1 MQNLDV
7 VVGGGIAGLL
17 AALLSA
23 ERDGR
28 KVILIEKEPELGGL
42 LRFFDYGQFGRFDYG
57 MHNMYETGIAALDEL
72 LFGLLPEHEW
82 QLLEGPKRDLA
93 GLYLNSK
100 LQENSPFP
108 DIRQQSPEHW
118 EASISSFFRQL
129 QSGEAYSDTNAYEDA
144 RTRLGTVIADSIVD
158 PALRKQFGR
167 PAKELALFS
176 TRLTTLS
183 RVVMFD
189 EQPFADLMAS
199 DNLRDRL
206 AYPEQRTLPAKWSS
220 GRRAYYPKAYGI
232 YRVIEA
238 MVSRLKKAGVEILTS
253 ANVRSMEIVG
263 EKVQTIQIATA
274 QGDREL
280 HVDRL
285 IWTSGLPAIAGL
297 TNVDMK
303 QYKYDPAR
311 KTVVVNLLL
320 RNPPVMGDLFYFYC
334 YEPGFHTFRVTNFGA
349 YCDGAAREYGYPIAV
364 ELLLDGPLP
373 DKEAIGAM
381 AVEELLKF
389 GVIKTPEDVAFQAVE
404 ILMAGFPM
412 PTSNNFDVL
421 SDIRDKLLEKAV
433 SNLVLL
439 GVMSEE
445 NIFFQRDVLSQTY
458 TKLSAHLS

>member
-28 KVILIEKEPELGGL
+28 KVMLIEREPELGGL
-42 LRFFDYGQFGRFDYG
+42 LRFFDYGPYGRFDYG
-57 MHNMYETGIAALDEL
+57 MHNMYETGIPALDEL

-82 QLLEGPKRDLA
+82 QLLEGSKRDLA
-93 GLYLNSK
+93 GLYLNGA

-108 DIRQQSPEHW
+108 DIRRLQPAHW
-118 EASISSFFRQL
+118 DASVSSFFRQI
-129 QSGEAYSDTNAYEDA
+129 QSGEVYSNANAHEDA
-144 RTRLGTVIADSIVD
+144 RTRLGDVIADSVID

-167 PAKELALFS
+167 PAKELAVFS

-189 EQPFADLMAS
+189 ERPFADLMAS
-199 DNLRDRL
+199 ENLRDRL
-206 AYPEQRTLPAKWSS
+206 AYPEQRTLPEKWSS

-253 ANVRSMEIVG
+253 SNVRSLETVDG
-263 EKVQTIQIATA
+263 EVQVIQIATA

-280 HVDRL
+280 RVDRL
-285 IWTSGLPAIAGL
+285 VWTSGLPAIAAL
-297 TNVDMK
+297 TNIDMK

-311 KTVVVNLLL
+311 KTIVVNLLL
-320 RNPPVMGDLFYFYC
+320 RKPPVMGDLFYFYC

-349 YCDGAAREYGYPIAV
+349 YCYGAEREHGHPIAV
-364 ELLLDGPLP
+364 ELLMDEPLP
-373 DKEAIGAM
+373 SKEAIGAI
-381 AVEELLKF
+381 AIEELLKF
-389 GVIKTPEDVAFQAVE
+389 GVIKAPEDVAFQAVE
-404 ILMAGFPM
+404 ILAAGFPM
-412 PTSNNFDVL
+412 PTKNNFDVL
-421 SDIRDKLLEKAV
+421 SDIRDKLLEKAI

-439 GVMSEE
+439 GIMSEE